1 MTVSERAPIGKALEF
16 RIILLT
22 LQPKYCHI
30 MQDNNTNQTL
40 MPEDGN
46 EIILYQPDSTLSLDV
61 RVENETVWLTQAQMS
76 DLFQRD
82 RTVITRHINNI
93 FKEAELEE
101 KSNMHFL
108 HIAQSDKPIKLYS
121 LDVIISVGYR
131 VKSVRGTQFRQWANK
146 ILKDY
151 LLRGYSVNQRLLH
164 MESRIDR
171 RLSEHD
177 YQIKELTGKVDFFLR
192 TSLPPR
198 EGVLFDGQIFDA
210 HKFINQLVRSAKRRI
225 ILIDNYVD
233 DTVLTQLDNRK
244 EGVEAI
250 IYTRRITAAFQLD
263 IDRHNRQYAPIE
275 VKAATKIHDRF
286 MVVDD
291 TLYHIGASI
300 KDLGAKLF
308 AFSKMEIPPSLI
320 LDNLQIVD

>member
-1 MTVSERAPIGKALEF
+1 
-16 RIILLT
+16 
-22 LQPKYCHI
+22 
-30 MQDNNTNQTL
+30 MQDNSTNQTL
-40 MPEDGN
+40 IPEDGN

-61 RVENETVWLTQAQMS
+61 RVENETVWLNRNQIAV
-76 DLFQRD
+76 LFDRDVKTIGKHINNALQEELAGLPTVAKFAIVQKEGD
-82 RTVITRHINNI
+82 RTVTRNVEHYN
-93 FKEAELEE
+93 
-101 KSNMHFL
+101 
-108 HIAQSDKPIKLYS
+108 

-131 VKSVRGTQFRQWANK
+131 VKSKRGIQFRQWANK
-146 ILKDY
+146 VLKDY

-177 YQIKELTGKVDFFLR
+177 YQIKELTDKVDFFLR

-210 HKFINQLVRSAKRRI
+210 HRFVNQLVRSAKRRI

-250 IYTRRITAAFQLD
+250 IYTRRITAVFQLD
-263 IDRHNRQYAPIE
+263 IDRHNMQYAPIE

-308 AFSKMEIPPSLI
+308 AFSKMEISPSLI
-320 LDNLQIVD
+320 LDNLQIAD